1 MNRNQPRDDAQERS
15 TAHTEPI
22 APSAPIALTRIDGLL
37 AESARRTPDAQAI
50 GDIDTTASYAQLNA
64 EVNALAARLHELG
77 VRPGHR
83 VGVLVPKS
91 NSAVTALYAVLRAQA
106 VAAPLDCS
114 DPAERITRA
123 AHNAGLD
130 FLITVPGA
138 GARAAEHL
146 IDRPGTRH
154 LQLSGGLTLHPLA
167 PQDREATD
175 DAYILFTSGSTGWP
189 KGVLLTH
196 DNVLHFVRWATD
208 TLQIEPQ
215 DRIGSQ
221 ASLTFDL
228 STFDLFGAALVG
240 ACAVILPEELKAF
253 PRDVMRW
260 LVDERITVLYAV
272 PTLYRALWERG
283 GISAAAVPGLRVLA
297 FAGEPF
303 PPKTLSEYL
312 TEFADSTWWNL
323 YGPTETNVCTY
334 TSIEADWSAADGTS
348 IGRAIDGVHVDLATD
363 AGTPGQEGEIVVAG
377 PTVFRG
383 YLIDGELHDPTEPF
397 SFADGVTRRAY
408 RTGDLAHRDDQGR
421 LWLHGRRDH
430 QVKVR
435 GNRIDLGDVESAA
448 AAVPAVRACA
458 AVLGPEDSDGARLL
472 LYAVTDDLD
481 DQRLRAALTLALPR
495 RMMPHEVRVV
505 PELPLN
511 NRGKVDRTALAA
523 RP

>member
-1 MNRNQPRDDAQERS
+1 MNRNRRHDGTPHRS
-15 TAHTEPI
+15 ATPTTP
-22 APSAPIALTRIDGLL
+22 PVPTRLDGLL
-37 AESARRTPDAQAI
+37 AASARRTPDAQAL
-50 GDIDTTASYAQLNA
+50 GDIDGTLSYGGLEAAVTT
-64 EVNALAARLHELG
+64 LAARLHDLG

-83 VGVLVPKS
+83 VGVLVPKG
-91 NSAVTALYAVLRAQA
+91 NSAVTALYAVLRARA

-114 DPAERITRA
+114 DPAERVTRA

-130 FLITVPGA
+130 FLIAAPGP
-138 GARAAEHL
+138 GARACEQL
-146 IDRPGTRH
+146 VNRPGTPH
-154 LQLSGGLTLHPLA
+154 HELPHGLTLHPLA
-167 PQDREATD
+167 PQDRTATD

-196 DNVLHFVRWATD
+196 DNVLHFVRWAVR
-208 TLQIEPQ
+208 TLGIEPG

-240 ACAVILPEELKAF
+240 ACAVILPEEHKAF
-253 PRDVMRW
+253 PRDVLNW
-260 LVDERITVLYAV
+260 LIDQRITVLYAV
-272 PTLYRALWERG
+272 PTLYRALWERA
-283 GISAAAVPGLRVLA
+283 GINAAEVPGLRVLA

-303 PPKTLSEYL
+303 PPKTLSHY
-312 TEFADSTWWNL
+312 TAEFTASTWWNL

-334 TSIEADWSAADGTS
+334 TAIPPDWSVEDGVS

-363 AGTPGQEGEIVVAG
+363 DGTPGQEGEIVVAG

-383 YLIDGELHDPTEPF
+383 YLIDGELHDATEPF
-397 SFADGVTRRAY
+397 AFADGVTRRAY

-448 AAVPAVRACA
+448 VAVPAVRACA
-458 AVLGPEDSDGARLL
+458 AVLGPEGPDGARLL

-481 DQRLRAALTLALPR
+481 DQRLRSALASALPR

-505 PELPLN
+505 SELPLN
-511 NRGKVDRTALAA
+511 NRGKVDRPALAA